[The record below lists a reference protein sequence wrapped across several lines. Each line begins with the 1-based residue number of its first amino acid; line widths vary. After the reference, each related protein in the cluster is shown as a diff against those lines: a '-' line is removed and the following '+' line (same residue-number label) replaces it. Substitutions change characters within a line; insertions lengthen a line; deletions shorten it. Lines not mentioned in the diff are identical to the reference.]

1 MAISETGSIPT
12 KCIINF
18 LVIGV
23 KIISP
28 SVSTLLNNIYIYI
41 YIYALKLF
49 LNARDWARGCE
60 KGKKRLLGKS
70 LSSKEE

>member
-1 MAISETGSIPT
+1 MAISEKGSILT

-18 LVIGV
+18 LLIGV

-28 SVSTLLNNIYIYI
+28 SVSTLLNNIYIY
-41 YIYALKLF
+41 ALKLL

-60 KGKKRLLGKS
+60 KEKKAFPEVIVLKRRVKI
-70 LSSKEE
+70 

>member
-1 MAISETGSIPT
+1 MAISETGSILT
-12 KCIINF
+12 KGIINF

-28 SVSTLLNNIYIYI
+28 SVSTLLNNIYIH
-41 YIYALKLF
+41 ALKLF

-60 KGKKRLLGKS
+60 KRKKGFS
-70 LSSKEE
+70 GSH